1 MIMFPL
7 ILFLLIL
14 VILYI
19 YISHQFKKSQELRIY
34 ETDYKTNENL
44 QEICDIRQPFLFP
57 LSLELFHGEFLETIE
72 KAAMTDVNIK
82 RVSSQDSAPVS
93 MECAKH
99 LVMLDDDNQYFSEKN
114 GEFLEFSGLNS
125 NLDTFDNLLRP
136 TFTVHRE
143 RDLLFGSV
151 NTFTPLLYH
160 QYYRRFIWIAS
171 GSVRIKMTPWRS
183 SRFLSD
189 DGSNDQSDVFEIRS
203 PINMNH
209 VQPEFLSRFRK
220 VQFLEFDVSAGNVVF
235 IPPYWWYS
243 IQYLEANNDQ
253 NISTVVSTSY
263 MTFMNTIAN
272 LPGIINQRIEIVR
285 DKISID
291 STVSSLMAEP
301 IKKSDDIIDNQTE
314 YPVKDK
320 EEMRKMVEII
330 NKTSDFDKEI
340 EELKINIHP
349 GINTFIPEKD
359 I

>member
-1 MIMFPL
+1 MFPL

-72 KAAMTDVNIK
+72 KAAMTDVNIT
-82 RVSSQDSAPVS
+82 RVSSQDSASVS

-99 LVMLDDDNQYFSEKN
+99 LVMLDDGNQYFSEKN

-160 QYYRRFIWIAS
+160 KYYRRFLWIAA

-189 DGSNDQSDVFEIRS
+189 DGSNDQNDVFEIRS
-203 PINMNH
+203 PINMNN
-209 VQPEFLSRFRK
+209 VQPEYLNRFRK
-220 VQFLEFDVSAGNVVF
+220 VQFLEFDVSAGNIVF

-243 IQYLEANNDQ
+243 IQYLDANDGNTPMV
-253 NISTVVSTSY
+253 ISISY
-263 MTFMNTIAN
+263 MTFMNAVAN
-272 LPGIINQRIEIVR
+272 LPGLINQRIEMVH
-285 DKISID
+285 DKKPFD
-291 STVSSLMAEP
+291 FTVSSLMPE
-301 IKKSDDIIDNQTE
+301 
-314 YPVKDK
+314 
-320 EEMRKMVEII
+320 RK
-330 NKTSDFDKEI
+330 NK
-340 EELKINIHP
+340 N
-349 GINTFIPEKD
+349 
-359 I
+359 